1 LNAKI
6 FFSDFLTYRLNV
18 LAEAAIETG
27 EAAFSDLIGGS
38 IREVRVL
45 RIIDDY
51 PGIGFAEIVRATRLD
66 RSLVSRLIQSLL
78 KQGLI
83 ERRGAPDDA
92 RRYEL
97 HATEL
102 GQSRRA
108 SAQAITI
115 AYEQL
120 ILSPL
125 SPEQERAFRDA
136 LDILAEWVGSNVYEK
151 RASELHAELVH
162 DRAPEPEP
170 EPEPE

>member
-6 FFSDFLTYRLNV
+6 FFSDFITYRLNV
-18 LAEAAIETG
+18 LAEAAIDTG
-27 EAAFSDLIGGS
+27 EPTFSDMIGGS

-51 PGIGFAEIVRATRLD
+51 PGID

-102 GQSRRA
+102 GRSKRA